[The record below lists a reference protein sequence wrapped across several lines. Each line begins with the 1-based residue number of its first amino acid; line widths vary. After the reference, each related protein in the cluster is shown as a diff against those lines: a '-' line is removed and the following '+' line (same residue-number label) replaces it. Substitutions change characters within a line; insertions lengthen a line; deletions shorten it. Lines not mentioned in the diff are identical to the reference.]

1 MELLEGETLASRLR
15 RGALPEKEA
24 LRIGAEVAEALGA
37 AHGKGVVHRDV
48 KPGNVMLTRSG
59 VKLLDF
65 GLARLHRAPGP
76 SGETVTATG
85 FGEGVLAGTLP
96 YMAPEQL
103 EGREADARTD
113 IWAVGCVL
121 FEMLAGRRA
130 FEGDSQARLIAAI
143 EKDETPS
150 IAKHRPGLPTALD
163 RLVRECL
170 RKDPAERWQS
180 AQDLALRLRE
190 CVEAGAETETRE
202 PKRKIWR
209 LLFPTLAGTV
219 ALALIAVTADRLWL
233 RARAGPLAAPVV
245 RSLIDLP
252 PEAALVHFEARLGH
266 PSAIRTELA
275 LSPDGRL
282 LAWSGSPDPARE
294 RSSLYVRAMD
304 TGEVRRIPGTEGA
317 HIPFFSPDGRS
328 IGFYSLTTRML
339 RKAPVGGGLAVDLA
353 AWKGDPVLPMGA
365 SWAEDGRIF
374 LGSFT
379 GLHWVPSEGGPLRAL
394 TTAEPAREF
403 GHRLPWALPGG
414 RALLFTTMP
423 HPFGI
428 RAQVEAVTLDS
439 GARKVVVEDAADAR
453 YLPTGHLAFVRQGVV
468 MAAPFDVE
476 RIELKAAPVPVI
488 EGVRQALN
496 ISPDSYNSAA
506 AQLAISAS
514 GLLVYAPGGIFEDP
528 PGELVLVD
536 ESGHVEPVPGFEKP
550 LVSAN
555 CRLSPDGR
563 WIAFVERARSGRLWL
578 FDVERRTD
586 RPLTRDGMAGSP
598 VWSPDGSRVVVGWSK
613 EGAFNLWSIPVEGE
627 GPWERLTGGPGFDM
641 PASWSADGRLVAFWR
656 RGPQAGILLYRF
668 ADRQVVPFLKSEATE
683 PRLWYPEFSP
693 DGRWMAYVSGESG
706 PSPEVYV
713 TSFPDRQQTLV
724 VSRGGGMAPAWSRD
738 GHRLFYRSLDGKTV
752 LAVSVSGGPILSLGR
767 PTVLFP
773 VSSDLI
779 TVGPAGRLELHPDGR
794 RFLFAGIAA
803 KATAPPVTRLTV
815 VNNWFAELERL
826 CPTRR

>member
-1 MELLEGETLASRLR
+1 VAALSHPHIEALHDIGEQNGTHYLVMELLEGETLASRLR

-209 LLFPTLAGTV
+209 LLF
-219 ALALIAVTADRLWL
+219 
-233 RARAGPLAAPVV
+233 
-245 RSLIDLP
+245 
-252 PEAALVHFEARLGH
+252 
-266 PSAIRTELA
+266 
-275 LSPDGRL
+275 
-282 LAWSGSPDPARE
+282 PARE

-683 PRLWYPEFSP
+683 PRLWCPEFSP

-794 RFLFAGIAA
+794 RFLFARIAA